1 MNINHDDNERQLM
14 HLTTN
19 SSEGSGVTTS
29 EPLSASCSVIAYDAN
44 HFVELGADLNAA
56 RESAIR
62 GLGTVRSH
70 HSILLK

>member
-29 EPLSASCSVIAYDAN
+29 EPLSASCSVIAYDAD
-44 HFVELGADLNAA
+44 HFIELWADLYAA
-56 RESAIR
+56 CKSA
-62 GLGTVRSH
+62 V
-70 HSILLK
+70 